1 MKHRVARAQAA
12 SIDSSTYNAVTMHAL
27 SNDSDVIVIGGGIVG
42 LSVAYELAGDSLAVT
57 LLERGEIGRE
67 ASWAGAGILPPASWY
82 VDHPAL
88 DAFALEA
95 DAAHAELSQRL
106 LDETGID
113 DEYTRCG
120 AVYHQTPEN
129 AAYLSETFAR
139 WRSLGVEVV
148 AQGST
153 YGVAAEAQVRN
164 PRRLRALAAA
174 CAKRGVRLL
183 TDAPV
188 SGFDIAADG
197 SIAAVRTPT
206 ETYRCGGVCLC
217 AGAWTPELA
226 ELGYSHVPG
235 RPVMGQMLLL
245 RPEKPLDR
253 IVHRYPHYAAPRRDG
268 LVLVGATVEEAGFDK
283 QITESARTELLRAA
297 AQIDPS
303 LANATVMRHWAG
315 LRPASADAL
324 PQIGLLP
331 GYSNAWVASGHY
343 RSGLQLAPPTARL
356 VSAMIRG
363 VPCDLPAAPFDP
375 SRFASAT
382 VA

>member
-1 MKHRVARAQAA
+1 
-12 SIDSSTYNAVTMHAL
+12 MHAL
-27 SNDSDVIVIGGGIVG
+27 STDADIVVIGGGIVG
-42 LSVAYELAGDSLAVT
+42 LSVAYELAGDGLAVT

-88 DAFALEA
+88 DAFAIEA
-95 DAAHAELSQRL
+95 NLAQAALSQQL

-120 AVYHQTPEN
+120 AIYHQTPEN
-129 AAYLSETFAR
+129 AAYLSDTFAR
-139 WRSLGVEVV
+139 WRRLGVEVV
-148 AQGST
+148 AEGST
-153 YGVAAEAQVRN
+153 YHVPAEAQVRN

-174 CAKRGVRLL
+174 CARRGVQLV
-183 TDAPV
+183 TDSPV
-188 SGFDIAADG
+188 RGFEFGANGRIN
-197 SIAAVRTPT
+197 AVRTPA
-206 ETYRCGGVCLC
+206 ETYACGAMCLC

-226 ELGYSHVPG
+226 QLGSSHAPG
-235 RPVMGQMLLL
+235 KPVTGQMLLL
-245 RPEKPLDR
+245 RPDKPLER
-253 IVHRYPHYAAPRRDG
+253 IIHRYPHYAAPRRDG

-297 AQIDPS
+297 ERIDPA
-303 LANATVMRHWAG
+303 LAKATVMRHWAG
-315 LRPASADAL
+315 LRPASGDAL

-356 VSAMIRG
+356 ISAMIRG

>member
-1 MKHRVARAQAA
+1 MPSRATAT
-12 SIDSSTYNAVTMHAL
+12 DL
-27 SNDSDVIVIGGGIVG
+27 IVIGGGIVG
-42 LSVAYELAGDSLAVT
+42 LSVAYELAGAGMRIT

-88 DAFALEA
+88 DAFAIEA
-95 DAAHAELSQRL
+95 SAAHAELSQRL
-106 LDETGID
+106 LDETGVD

-120 AVYHQTPEN
+120 AVYHQTPAN
-129 AAYLSETFAR
+129 AAGLAATFAR
-139 WRSLGVEVV
+139 WRSLGIEVI
-148 AQGST
+148 AEGPT
-153 YGVAAEAQVRN
+153 YHVPAEAQVRN

-174 CAKRGVRLL
+174 CAGRGVHLV
-183 TDAPV
+183 TDTPV
-188 SGFDIAADG
+188 NGFEVGADG
-197 SIAAVRTPT
+197 VIAAVRTPSGT
-206 ETYRCGGVCLC
+206 IPCGELCLC

-226 ELGYSHVPG
+226 QLGYSHAPG
-235 RPVMGQMLLL
+235 RPVTGQMLLL
-245 RPEKPLDR
+245 RPEKPLER

-283 QITESARTELLRAA
+283 QVTESARTELLRAA
-297 AQIDPS
+297 EQIDPA
-303 LANATVMRHWAG
+303 LANATLMRHWAG
-315 LRPASADAL
+315 LRPASGDAL

-331 GYSNAWVASGHY
+331 GYSNAWVASGHH

-363 VPCDLPAAPFDP
+363 EPCDLPAAPFDP